1 MISIAHA
8 QKNKAAF
15 AKVSLQNV
23 QLTALHVIPSILKCS
38 YRVLKKALNEPSVSD
53 LSAFA
58 EQEISKD
65 GTAMAHPGMHCEM
78 DLETVQT

>member
-15 AKVSLQNV
+15 SKGPFQNGE
-23 QLTALHVIPSILKCS
+23 LTALHVIPSVLKCS
-38 YRVLKKALNEPSVSD
+38 YRVLKKALNEPSVSN
-53 LSAFA
+53 LSASA

-65 GTAMAHPGMHCEM
+65 GTVMAHTSGSLLTTGQAE
-78 DLETVQT
+78 L